1 MARTLYRIYLYT
13 VWMILLLFA
22 TGATAAFLAVVLRTS
37 GLDSNPQSLSQ
48 SEIVQP
54 AAFAVSAWLIAA
66 TLGGFHYWLIR
77 RDIAQDSAAG
87 QGPVRA
93 LYLNLIAAIAALVAV
108 ISTGVAIASLGTRYS
123 FASTPIA
130 FGLSAAGLFALLEV
144 ERRRTQAAPGGALT
158 LQRLHFYG
166 VQAIILL
173 FVLPPFWL
181 NALGGTV
188 EAILSAAGA
197 LPAGCTPDS
206 LRSEGCYGDGYSF
219 GPIPNLASQWT
230 AVAWVTFALLAY
242 GLLSARDTRS
252 IVRQGLH
259 FFGFAYG
266 LVYVLVGLNRALE
279 LSLRAIFGLSPQPVD
294 VAGRYD
300 FIAPAVFGLVV
311 VMIYAFWL
319 ARDAHGGLMGAH
331 ALGLTVQAVTSI
343 VLAVP
348 FWVGVGLVLDILV
361 EGLAQPN
368 QGSHPEA
375 WASALALALTGVAYI
390 PFSLRLR
397 QRTRTTHSTITTP
410 RKGLVL
416 ALLALGTLT
425 IAAGLVTALFA
436 IATNAFGAPIS
447 NWDQVARTGLVS
459 LVVGATV
466 AGIYLFLARNE
477 NWIAVPSAPLAP
489 ATPATPVSAEAVP
502 QAAVAPAAPPAPT
515 AAPGSIEAVLDA
527 LLAGSLTRDQAA
539 AAIRSLSTPLA

>member
-22 TGATAAFLAVVLRTS
+22 TGATAAFLAVVLRTT
-37 GLDSNPQSLSQ
+37 GLDSNPRSLSQ

-54 AAFAVSAWLIAA
+54 AAFAVIAWLIAA

-77 RDIAQDSAAG
+77 RDIAQDPAAG

-93 LYLNLIAAIAALVAV
+93 LYLNLIEAIAALVAV
-108 ISTGVAIASLGTRYS
+108 IAIGGAIASLGYVYS
-123 FASTPIA
+123 FASAPIA
-130 FGLSAAGLFALLEV
+130 IGLSAAGLFALLEL
-144 ERRRTQAAPGGALT
+144 ERRRTRAAPGGALT

-181 NALGGTV
+181 NALGATV
-188 EAILSAAGA
+188 ARILLAVGAG
-197 LPAGCTPDS
+197 PAGCSPDNS
-206 LRSEGCYGDGYSF
+206 TSGSCYEAGFYITSVL
-219 GPIPNLASQWT
+219 NLASLWA
-230 AVAWVTFALLAY
+230 AVAWLTFALLAY
-242 GLLSARDTRS
+242 GLLSARDMRS
-252 IVRQGLH
+252 IVRLILH
-259 FFGFAYG
+259 FLGFAYG
-266 LVYVLVGLNRALE
+266 IGYVLQGLDRALE
-279 LSLRAIFGLSPQPVD
+279 LSLRAIFGLNPQPVD

-300 FIAPAVFGLVV
+300 FIAPAVVGLVV

-361 EGLAQPN
+361 EGLAQPG
-368 QGSHPEA
+368 QPSHPEA
-375 WASALALALTGVAYI
+375 WARALALALTGVAYI

-436 IATNAFGAPIS
+436 VATNAFGAPIS

-502 QAAVAPAAPPAPT
+502 PAAVAPAAPPPPT